1 MESQIVAPIMRV
13 SARRWNM
20 QERRRVQRTRV
31 LKAARIICD
40 QHSSAIDCTVLNL
53 TNVGACL
60 RVASSLD
67 VSTGFDLT
75 FDSAHSSRKCRVVW
89 RNEDELGVSFER

>member
-1 MESQIVAPIMRV
+1 
-13 SARRWNM
+13 M

-31 LKAARIICD
+31 LKAARIISD
-40 QHSSAIDCTVLNL
+40 RQPSAIACTVLNL

-75 FDSAHSSRKCRVVW
+75 FDSAHSYRKCRVVW